1 MVSSDPK
8 EVGSATMKAKTEGKR
23 ANKPPPMSQG
33 GGFVHFAQKF
43 GRSLT
48 AVATEICVS
57 ITLQHF
63 IFYKKSFCK
72 PLDKSRNVCY
82 NSLVSKEQTE
92 HTERGNHNECN

>member
-48 AVATEICVS
+48 GVGDRNLHNYPLSTNFYS
-57 ITLQHF
+57 QK
-63 IFYKKSFCK
+63 IF
-72 PLDKSRNVCY
+72 L
-82 NSLVSKEQTE
+82 
-92 HTERGNHNECN
+92 

>member
-8 EVGSATMKAKTEGKR
+8 EVGSATMKAKTEEKR

-43 GRSLT
+43 GRPLT
-48 AVATEICVS
+48 YVASEICIIIHS
-57 ITLQHF
+57 PRIF
-63 IFYKKSFCK
+63 IHKKFFCK

-82 NSLVSKEQTE
+82 N
-92 HTERGNHNECN
+92 